1 MMKRYEKLYFLAAK
15 DDIYFLYILNMFI
28 YFVLLVQQFIASGT
42 HIIAK
47 VVVQDVE
54 PFTLT
59 LMRSVLAAVGF
70 LIIAAVRRTR
80 FRFER
85 KDYPLLL
92 FLSFLAVPVNQFL
105 FLLSMK
111 YTVPTNAALFYA
123 ATPALV
129 LFISYLMRQEIIT
142 WKKGLGVAIAFGGIL
157 LIVFEKGINLQS
169 DMFLGNVLLLIAV
182 IAWVF
187 YTVLGRR
194 LIVRYGAFTT
204 SSFTMI
210 VGGIMFVPIGVTRLS
225 WTELSYL
232 TIGDWGGLLYLA
244 LGTSIISYWI
254 WYYALGKVAA
264 TKVAI
269 FSNLQPVLTT
279 ILAMMLLQQAIT
291 TEFIIGGTVAL
302 AGVVLAQFG

>member
-1 MMKRYEKLYFLAAK
+1 
-15 DDIYFLYILNMFI
+15 MFI
-28 YFVLLVQQFIASGT
+28 YFVLLFQQFIASGT

-59 LMRSVLAAVGF
+59 LLRSILAAAGF
-70 LIIAAVRRTR
+70 GMIALFRRTR
-80 FRFER
+80 FQFDRS
-85 KDYPLLL
+85 DYPLLL
-92 FLSFLAVPVNQFL
+92 VLSFLAVPVNQFL
-105 FLLSMK
+105 FLLAMK
-111 YTVPTNAALFYA
+111 YTVPTNAALFYS

-129 LFISYLMRQEIIT
+129 LFVSYLARHEVVT
-142 WKKGLGVAIAFGGIL
+142 WEKGLGVAIAFGGIL
-157 LIVFEKGINLQS
+157 LIVFEKGIDLQS
-169 DMFLGNVLLLIAV
+169 EMLFGNVLLLIAV

-187 YTVLGRR
+187 YTVLGRK

-210 VGGIMFVPIGVTRLS
+210 IGGLMFLPIGLFKLKWATLTSLS
-225 WTELSYL
+225 V
-232 TIGDWGGLLYLA
+232 GDWGSLLYLA

-264 TKVAI
+264 SKVAI
-269 FSNLQPVLTT
+269 FSNIQPILTT
-279 ILAMMLLQQAIT
+279 ILAIILLNQAIT
-291 TEFIIGGTVAL
+291 PHFVIGGTVAL